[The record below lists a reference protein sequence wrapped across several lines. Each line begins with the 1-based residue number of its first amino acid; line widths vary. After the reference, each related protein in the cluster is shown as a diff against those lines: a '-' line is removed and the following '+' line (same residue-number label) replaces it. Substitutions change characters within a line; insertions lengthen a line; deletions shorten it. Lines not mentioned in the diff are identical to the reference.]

1 MYHFQAL
8 NITWSVF
15 FMCEH
20 FVVVCG
26 SYLSEKTHGEKVA
39 NAGEKRCDG
48 ICHLGL
54 YFFCCGVNHRL
65 GLPLTV

>member
-8 NITWSVF
+8 NITWPVF

-26 SYLSEKTHGEKVA
+26 SYLSEKTYGEKVA
-39 NAGEKRCDG
+39 NALWGE
-48 ICHLGL
+48 
-54 YFFCCGVNHRL
+54 
-65 GLPLTV
+65 P